1 MEAQSSRREWR
12 LCRGSA
18 AGDRQRGR
26 TESKQAERGP
36 RCEASRAG
44 RDKQFTE
51 CFLFEPLTR
60 QSKSAGK
67 KYHSKEKDLDEP
79 LSHAEISRAQPKYST
94 PLSRVLLKAL
104 EGFCL
109 TPLRLSPNAD
119 ALFDS
124 LILLLI
130 GSLSAL
136 SVHWIESNQFVI
148 DFW

>member
-1 MEAQSSRREWR
+1 MQSSRREWP
-12 LCRGSA
+12 LCRDNA
-18 AGDRQRGR
+18 AGAQQRGR
-26 TESKQAERGP
+26 TESKHAERGP
-36 RCEASRAG
+36 RCEASQAG
-44 RDKQFTE
+44 SDKQFTKSL
-51 CFLFEPLTR
+51 LFEPLTR
-60 QSKSAGK
+60 QSESASK
-67 KYHSKEKDLDEP
+67 KYHSKEKDLDKP
-79 LSHAEISRAQPKYST
+79 LRQADISPAQPKNST